1 MKTKEEI
8 IRKILKVWLDPE
20 DTKDTIVFTDDIAI
34 NEISEEIGEAMQ
46 KYSDQENER
55 LKAVVSKQ
63 DELNK
68 LRKSYIVF
76 IGEQLSD
83 HAEFLRIHGI
93 SCSEK
98 DIKTG
103 IEYRKQ
109 IEYFE
114 SELSKL
120 KAE

>member
-1 MKTKEEI
+1 MTKTKEEI
-8 IRKILKVWLDPE
+8 SSVRKFMLNRFP
-20 DTKDTIVFTDDIAI
+20 TDEYMDCPVPKEYWPI
-34 NEISEEIGEAMQ
+34 MQ
-46 KYSDQENER
+46 EYSDQENER

-63 DELNK
+63 DELGK

-109 IEYFE
+109 IEHFE